1 MFFRNNT
8 DPFCTFCKG
17 IIVITI
23 SNIILRYYI
32 SSTLN
37 NYICFWGIILSV
49 IAFFRIKDTLRIPFV
64 GFSGI
69 FFKFFLIY
77 GCIILFRGVIDMPLI
92 PSTLCSHYI
101 WIWLIPFCSL
111 IPIDGRRIE
120 ILKETSVVL
129 SGCAIVFFLLNI
141 DVLLSNNTL
150 DNIGS
155 SYRELEYL
163 YNLGQTPIKL
173 SLPAG
178 LFLLCYKE
186 KLSKIE
192 KNIIIIAFVVSLLS
206 SVLSARRTTSAY
218 AVLFLIAASFNQKA
232 NISKNMSRYMIISV
246 AIVVLVTF
254 LMPYLQILFPY
265 FGERLLEDTRSGV
278 ESNFWADFGSVYD
291 WIWGRGAYGT
301 YYDPTFLNTDID
313 VYRHGIETGYL
324 SILLWGGVLYLFP
337 LAIFTLIKC
346 KPRFFLNTKSIF
358 YRAAFLY
365 IVINMSFLL
374 IGNCIV
380 FTAQYVYVW
389 LCVSYIAE
397 KKIDYGCKYI

>member
-1 MFFRNNT
+1 MFFHNNT

-23 SNIILRYYI
+23 SNIILRHYI

-37 NYICFWGIILSV
+37 NYICFWGILLSV
-49 IAFFRIKDTLRIPFV
+49 IAFFRIKETLRIPFV

-77 GCIILFRGVIDMPLI
+77 GCIILFRGVIDMPLT
-92 PSTLCSHYI
+92 PSILCSHYI

-129 SGCAIVFFLLNI
+129 SGCAIVFFFLNLDYLLG
-141 DVLLSNNTL
+141 NNTVDNVGVSYEEL
-150 DNIGS
+150 DG
-155 SYRELEYL
+155 L
-163 YNLGQTPIKL
+163 YNFAQAPAKL

-178 LFLLCYKE
+178 MFLLCYKE
-186 KLSKIE
+186 NLSKIE
-192 KNIIIIAFVVSLLS
+192 KHIIVVAFVVSLLS
-206 SVLSARRTTSAY
+206 ALLSARRTVSAY
-218 AVLFLIAASFNQKA
+218 VILFFIVAFFNQET
-232 NISKNMSRYMIISV
+232 NISKKLGRYIVASVII
-246 AIVVLVTF
+246 IVIYMF
-254 LMPYLQILFPY
+254 CIPYLIIFFP
-265 FGERLLEDTRSGV
+265 FMGERLLDDTRSGV
-278 ESNFWADFGSVYD
+278 ETCFWADFGSVYD

-301 YYDPTFLNTDID
+301 YYDPTFLNTDMD

-346 KPRFFLNTKSIF
+346 KPRFFLNNKSIF
-358 YRAAFLY
+358 DRSAFWY
-365 IVINMSFLL
+365 IVLNLSFLL
-374 IGNCIV
+374 IGNCVV
-380 FTAQYVYVW
+380 FTAQYIYIW
-389 LCVSYIAE
+389 LCVSYLA
-397 KKIDYGCKYI
+397 KKKYVL